1 MTVTEAQD
9 KAKALRADG
18 KLVYRIPLERWV
30 ELFGDQGQAIFDELQ
45 ESNYGH
51 VRFVF
56 YYNSLFFLEC
66 EL

>member
-1 MTVTEAQD
+1 MTVTEAED
-9 KAKALRADG
+9 KAKAMRVDG
-18 KLVYRIPLERWV
+18 KLIYQIPLERWV
-30 ELFGDQGQAIFDELQ
+30 ELFGDQGRGIFNELP

-56 YYNSLFFLEC
+56 YYNSLFFLEY